1 MRLVRSLNSNAI
13 NVNVGTV
20 ISQIPN
26 IKFYQNKAPVK
37 AQTPYVVFRYDS
49 VLDNSPTYMINLIF
63 ACYDDQTK
71 TNIVNNTNADLIQ
84 NKFNKKVFN
93 FDDSSIH
100 SMMTIRQEIPNDM
113 LVEKQV
119 VELQFDLVL
128 YEREVI

>member
-1 MRLVRSLNSNAI
+1 
-13 NVNVGTV
+13 
-20 ISQIPN
+20 
-26 IKFYQNKAPVK
+26 
-37 AQTPYVVFRYDS
+37 
-49 VLDNSPTYMINLIF
+49 MINLIF

-128 YEREVI
+128 YYEREVI

>member
-1 MRLVRSLNSNAI
+1 
-13 NVNVGTV
+13 
-20 ISQIPN
+20 
-26 IKFYQNKAPVK
+26 
-37 AQTPYVVFRYDS
+37 
-49 VLDNSPTYMINLIF
+49 MINLIF

-100 SMMTIRQEIPNDM
+100 SVMTIRQEIPNDM

>member
-1 MRLVRSLNSNAI
+1 
-13 NVNVGTV
+13 
-20 ISQIPN
+20 
-26 IKFYQNKAPVK
+26 
-37 AQTPYVVFRYDS
+37 
-49 VLDNSPTYMINLIF
+49 MINLIF

-84 NKFNKKVFN
+84 NKFNKKIFN

>member
-1 MRLVRSLNSNAI
+1 
-13 NVNVGTV
+13 
-20 ISQIPN
+20 
-26 IKFYQNKAPVK
+26 
-37 AQTPYVVFRYDS
+37 
-49 VLDNSPTYMINLIF
+49 MINLIF